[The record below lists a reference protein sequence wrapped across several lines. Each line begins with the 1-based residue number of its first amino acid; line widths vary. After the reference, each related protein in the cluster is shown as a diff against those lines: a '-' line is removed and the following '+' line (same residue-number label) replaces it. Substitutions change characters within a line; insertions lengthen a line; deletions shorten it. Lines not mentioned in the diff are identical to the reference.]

1 MQRTRQRTSRIG
13 SITVMLVE
21 DEILVRSLIK
31 ELLQAT
37 GNIDVIGE
45 AVNGE
50 EAVRL
55 VKKRC
60 PEVVILDINLTGI
73 GAIEA
78 TRVLRRMDESLR
90 ILALSPNVD
99 PSVPLRLLEMG
110 IDGVVTKSSTPEE
123 LVEAVREVHRGR
135 KYLDTRVAR
144 NIVLDRVSGR
154 LSPLDALTPRELEV
168 MTWIAKGRRVTEIA
182 SALSRSPKTI
192 STLRSRVFRKLD
204 VHSDVEVA
212 LLAIRHRLVKLDF
225 LC

>member
-1 MQRTRQRTSRIG
+1 MRRTSRIG
-13 SITVMLVE
+13 SIKVVLVE
-21 DEILVRSLIK
+21 DEILVRSLIRK
-31 ELLQAT
+31 LLEST
-37 GNIDVIGE
+37 GNIDVVGE

-55 VKKRC
+55 VKKTR
-60 PEVVILDINLTGI
+60 PEVVVLDINLAGI

-78 TRVLRRMDESLR
+78 TRLLRRVDESIRL
-90 ILALSPNVD
+90 LALSPNVD

-110 IDGVVTKSSTPEE
+110 VDGVVTKSSSPEE
-123 LVEAVREVHRGR
+123 FVEAVRDVHRGR
-135 KYLDTRVAR
+135 RHLDLRVAR

-154 LSPLDALTPRELEV
+154 LSPLDALTPREMEV
-168 MTWIAKGRRVTEIA
+168 MTWIAKGSRVAEIA
-182 SALSRSPKTI
+182 AALARSPKTI

-204 VHSDVEVA
+204 VNSDVQLA

>member
-1 MQRTRQRTSRIG
+1 MQRTSRIG
-13 SITVMLVE
+13 SIKVVLVE
-21 DEILVRSLIK
+21 DEILVRTLIR

-37 GNIDVIGE
+37 GNIEVIGE
-45 AVNGE
+45 AMNGE

-60 PEVVILDINLTGI
+60 PEVVVLDINLAGI

-78 TRVLRRMDESLR
+78 TRLLRRVDESIRL
-90 ILALSPNVD
+90 LALSPNVD

-110 IDGVVTKSSTPEE
+110 VDGVVTKSSTPEE

-154 LSPLDALTPRELEV
+154 LSPLDALTPREIEV
-168 MTWIAKGRRVTEIA
+168 MTWIAKGRRVAEIA
-182 SALSRSPKTI
+182 AALARSPKTI

>member
-1 MQRTRQRTSRIG
+1 MQRKGRIG
-13 SITVMLVE
+13 SIKVVLVE
-21 DEILVRSLIK
+21 DEVLVRSLIR

-37 GNIDVIGE
+37 GNIEVIGE

-60 PEVVILDINLTGI
+60 PEVVLLDINLTGI

-78 TRVLRRMDESLR
+78 TRLLRRVDESIRL
-90 ILALSPNVD
+90 LALSPDVD

-110 IDGVVTKSSTPEE
+110 VDGVITKSSTPKE

-154 LSPLDALTPRELEV
+154 LSPLDALTPREIEV
-168 MTWIAKGRRVTEIA
+168 MTWIAKGRRVAEIA
-182 SALSRSPKTI
+182 TALARSPKTI

>member
-1 MQRTRQRTSRIG
+1 MQRKNRIG
-13 SITVMLVE
+13 SIKVVLVE

-45 AVNGE
+45 AMNGE

-60 PEVVILDINLTGI
+60 PEVVVLDINLAGI

-78 TRVLRRMDESLR
+78 TRLLRRVDESIRL
-90 ILALSPNVD
+90 LALSPNVD

-110 IDGVVTKSSTPEE
+110 VDGVVTKSSTPEE
-123 LVEAVREVHRGR
+123 LVEAIREVHRGR

-154 LSPLDALTPRELEV
+154 LSPLDSLTPREIEV
-168 MTWIAKGRRVTEIA
+168 MTWIAKGRRVAEIA
-182 SALSRSPKTI
+182 AALARSPKTI

-204 VHSDVEVA
+204 VHSDVELA

>member
-1 MQRTRQRTSRIG
+1 MQRTSRIG
-13 SITVMLVE
+13 SIKVVLVE

-60 PEVVILDINLTGI
+60 PEVVVLDINLAGI

-78 TRVLRRMDESLR
+78 TRLLRRVDESIRL
-90 ILALSPNVD
+90 LALSPNVD

-110 IDGVVTKSSTPEE
+110 VDGVVTKSSTPEE

-154 LSPLDALTPRELEV
+154 LSPLDALTPREIEV
-168 MTWIAKGRRVTEIA
+168 MTWIAKGRRVAEIA
-182 SALSRSPKTI
+182 AALARSPKTI

>member
-1 MQRTRQRTSRIG
+1 MRRTSRIG
-13 SITVMLVE
+13 SIKVVLVE
-21 DEILVRSLIK
+21 DEILVRSLIRK
-31 ELLQAT
+31 LLEST

-55 VKKRC
+55 VKKAR
-60 PEVVILDINLTGI
+60 PEVVVLDINLAGI

-78 TRVLRRMDESLR
+78 TRLLRRVDESIRL
-90 ILALSPNVD
+90 LALSPNVD

-110 IDGVVTKSSTPEE
+110 VDGVVTKSSSPEE
-123 LVEAVREVHRGR
+123 FVEAVRDVHRGR
-135 KYLDTRVAR
+135 RHLDLRVAR

-154 LSPLDALTPRELEV
+154 LSPLDALTPREMEV
-168 MTWIAKGRRVTEIA
+168 MTWIAKGNRVAEIA
-182 SALSRSPKTI
+182 AALARSPKTI

-204 VHSDVEVA
+204 VNSDVQLA

>member
-1 MQRTRQRTSRIG
+1 MQRTSRIG
-13 SITVMLVE
+13 SIKVVLVE

-31 ELLQAT
+31 KFLQET

-45 AVNGE
+45 AMNGE

-55 VKKRC
+55 VKERC
-60 PEVVILDINLTGI
+60 PEVVVLDINLTGI

-78 TRVLRRMDESLR
+78 TRLLRRVDESIRL
-90 ILALSPNVD
+90 LALSPNVD

-110 IDGVVTKSSTPEE
+110 VDGVVTKSSTPEE

-154 LSPLDALTPRELEV
+154 LSPLDALTPREIEV
-168 MTWIAKGRRVTEIA
+168 MTWIAKGRRVAEIA
-182 SALSRSPKTI
+182 AALARSPKTI

>member
-1 MQRTRQRTSRIG
+1 MRRTSRIG
-13 SITVMLVE
+13 SIKVVLVE
-21 DEILVRSLIK
+21 DEILVRSLIRK
-31 ELLQAT
+31 LLEST

-55 VKKRC
+55 VKKSC
-60 PEVVILDINLTGI
+60 PEVVVLDINLAGI

-78 TRVLRRMDESLR
+78 TRLLRRVDESIR
-90 ILALSPNVD
+90 ILALSPDVD

-110 IDGVVTKSSTPEE
+110 VDGVVTKSSSPEE
-123 LVEAVREVHRGR
+123 FVEAVRDVHRGR
-135 KYLDTRVAR
+135 RHLDLRVAR

-154 LSPLDALTPRELEV
+154 LSPLDALTPREMEV
-168 MTWIAKGRRVTEIA
+168 MTWIAKGSRVAEIA
-182 SALSRSPKTI
+182 AALARSPKTI

-204 VHSDVEVA
+204 VNSDVQLA

>member
-1 MQRTRQRTSRIG
+1 MQRKSRIG
-13 SITVMLVE
+13 SIKVVLVE
-21 DEILVRSLIK
+21 DEVLVRSLIK
-31 ELLQAT
+31 ELLEAT
-37 GNIDVIGE
+37 GNIDIIGE
-45 AVNGE
+45 AISGE

-60 PEVVILDINLTGI
+60 PEVVVLDINLTGI

-78 TRVLRRMDESLR
+78 TRLLRRVDESIRL
-90 ILALSPNVD
+90 LALSPNVD

-110 IDGVVTKSSTPEE
+110 VDGVITKSSTPTE
-123 LVEAVREVHRGR
+123 LVEAVQDVHRGR
-135 KYLDTRVAR
+135 RYLDARVAR
-144 NIVLDRVSGR
+144 NIVLDSVSGR
-154 LSPLDALTPRELEV
+154 LSPLDSLTPREIEV
-168 MTWIAKGRRVTEIA
+168 MTWIAKGRRVAEIA
-182 SALSRSPKTI
+182 TALARSPKTI

>member
-1 MQRTRQRTSRIG
+1 MQRTSRIG
-13 SITVMLVE
+13 SIKVVLVE
-21 DEILVRSLIK
+21 DEILVRSLIRK
-31 ELLQAT
+31 LLEST

-55 VKKRC
+55 VKKTS
-60 PEVVILDINLTGI
+60 PEVVVLDVNLAGI

-78 TRVLRRMDESLR
+78 TRLLRRVDESIRL
-90 ILALSPNVD
+90 LALSPNVD

-110 IDGVVTKSSTPEE
+110 VDGVVTKSSSPEE
-123 LVEAVREVHRGR
+123 FVEAVRDVHRGR
-135 KYLDTRVAR
+135 RHLDLRVAR

-154 LSPLDALTPRELEV
+154 LSPLDALTPREMEV
-168 MTWIAKGRRVTEIA
+168 MTWIAKGSRVADIA
-182 SALSRSPKTI
+182 TALARSPKTI

-204 VHSDVEVA
+204 VNSDVQLA

-225 LC
+225 VC

>member
-1 MQRTRQRTSRIG
+1 MQRTSRIG
-13 SITVMLVE
+13 SIKVVLVE
-21 DEILVRSLIK
+21 DEILVRSLIR

-37 GNIDVIGE
+37 GNIEVIGE
-45 AVNGE
+45 AMNGE

-60 PEVVILDINLTGI
+60 PEVVVLDINLTGI

-78 TRVLRRMDESLR
+78 TRLLRRVDESIRL
-90 ILALSPNVD
+90 LALSPNVD
-99 PSVPLRLLEMG
+99 PSVPLRLLELG
-110 IDGVVTKSSTPEE
+110 VDGVVTKSSTPEE

-154 LSPLDALTPRELEV
+154 LSPLDALTPREIEV
-168 MTWIAKGRRVTEIA
+168 MTWIAKGRRVAEIA
-182 SALSRSPKTI
+182 AALSRSPKTI